1 MKELIVILISLGLGF
16 GQGYKFR
23 KRKYRKMI
31 DSLQDE
37 IEVLNHRLEKKEK
50 IEMLGQY
57 ATRPYIKGKKEK
69 FETAL
74 VEFVTRDDYSRKI
87 FLETYGII
95 NSIKTISDLETVDLY
110 LLRNEIK
117 NIDDQFILENGV
129 IVKDGSKNYFVDIE
143 NCKNSFETL
152 LADEIPINSYRL
164 TFYELE
170 EILEEVRQNFCE

>member
-1 MKELIVILISLGLGF
+1 M
-16 GQGYKFR
+16 
-23 KRKYRKMI
+23 
-31 DSLQDE
+31 
-37 IEVLNHRLEKKEK
+37 
-50 IEMLGQY
+50 
-57 ATRPYIKGKKEK
+57 
-69 FETAL
+69 
-74 VEFVTRDDYSRKI
+74 
-87 FLETYGII
+87 
-95 NSIKTISDLETVDLY
+95 DLY

-129 IVKDGSKNYFVDIE
+129 IVKDGSKNYFIDIE